1 MAEAAGA
8 LVGQFYRDALGV
20 KDGASPSA
28 CSRPSTAHTPACAND
43 RADTTATRKGA
54 AEPGGERHGKTNRPS
69 SHFTPHF
76 LPHAHL
82 CLLKSNSPLT
92 TQPDLTSSR
101 KPCPVACW
109 QHSLLCDPYSFI
121 SVSLSQQVG
130 HTSAFVAIH
139 IQSLF
144 YDADLLENR
153 HFICSFWSL
162 PTLDLICNTWN
173 HPNKNFD

>member
-109 QHSLLCDPYSFI
+109 QRSLLCDPCSFI
-121 SVSLSQQVG
+121 SVSLLAG
-130 HTSAFVAIH
+130 GTH
-139 IQSLF
+139 ICP
-144 YDADLLENR
+144 
-153 HFICSFWSL
+153 CSYPHSVPFL
-162 PTLDLICNTWN
+162 
-173 HPNKNFD
+173 